1 MFLETLYKNYD
12 SIIEQTGSQKPIS
25 SYAVTKYH
33 WKVCLFS
40 DNPNR
45 YTFLSV
51 LDDKK
56 KAKEEML
63 LHSVT
68 RSGGGPKAY
77 YMSDKA
83 EFIFKICEGEISK
96 NILDNHEDFK
106 SKLLSTY
113 EASQN
118 NSVKV
123 IYDFLQ
129 SFSYTDLPA
138 NLLPTHRIVF
148 DVDGSVDYITN
159 PKIVEYINRNKVDEA
174 GDDVCLITGKKCKSL
189 VKNDKLIKNLPGKS
203 NSGGFFLFS
212 NNENDYR
219 SYGLSDLKTSPVSL
233 EGSEKVHDALNAL
246 LSSKDHSY
254 MLGNLKFIWFSKNK
268 ADLPVLQDPK
278 IIKDFLTSYE
288 NGSVFSDR
296 TFKKT
301 DKFYLYCLGTN
312 YVRVRI
318 HFPYET
324 SIGQVYQTQFDWLR
338 NTSIKVNN
346 EVKHFPMWLFVKNL
360 DNPGFEKDLFQA
372 ALIGTKF
379 SLNLVS
385 YLISIIK
392 GKQLKSYKH
401 KDKNEFALLGL
412 LAYHCRVER
421 GINMENIDDNTDVGF
436 ILGRLF
442 HEYER
447 LQLEANPNV
456 GSTITS
462 KFLNKAITNP
472 LLVFPSLYTQ
482 AQKYIDFMKK
492 DERKAGIAYVINK
505 RINHLLSLIVVQGG
519 VVPKKLSVSQ
529 QASFVLGQHCQ
540 SNMINEIIAQKRL
553 EKVTTNEV

>member
-12 SIIEQTGSQKPIS
+12 SILEQTGSQKPIS

-45 YTFLSV
+45 YTFLSL

-56 KAKEEML
+56 NAKEEML

-68 RSGGGPKAY
+68 RSGSGAKAFY
-77 YMSDKA
+77 LSDKA
-83 EFIFKICEGEISK
+83 EFVFKVCEGEISK
-96 NILDNHEDFK
+96 NILENHEDFK
-106 SKLLSTY
+106 NKLLSIY
-113 EASQN
+113 EATQN
-118 NSVKV
+118 TYVKV

-129 SFSYTDLPA
+129 SFNSTELPA
-138 NLLPTHRIVF
+138 NLLPSHRIVF
-148 DVDGSVDYITN
+148 DIDGSVDYITD
-159 PKIVEYINRNKVDEA
+159 PEIVKYINRNKVDEA
-174 GDDVCLITGKKCKSL
+174 GDEICLITGKKCKTLIKS
-189 VKNDKLIKNLPGKS
+189 DKLVKNLPGKS
-203 NSGGFFLFS
+203 NNGGFFLFS

-246 LSSKDHSY
+246 LSSKDHSNTF
-254 MLGNLKFIWFSKNK
+254 GNLKFIWFSNNK
-268 ADLPVLQDPK
+268 ADLPVFQDPK

-288 NGSVFSDR
+288 NGTIFSER
-296 TFKKT
+296 TLKKS

-324 SIGQVYQTQFDWLR
+324 SVGHMYQTQFNWLN
-338 NTSIKVNN
+338 NTSIKINN
-346 EVKHFPMWLFVKNL
+346 EVKHFPMWLLIKNL
-360 DNPGFEKDLFQA
+360 DNPGYEKDLFKA
-372 ALIGTKF
+372 AFMGTKF

-385 YLISIIK
+385 YLTSIIK

-401 KDKNEFALLGL
+401 KDKNEFAILGL
-412 LAYHCRVER
+412 LAYHCRVEK
-421 GINMENIDDNTDVGF
+421 GINMENIDDNTDIGF

-447 LQLEANPNV
+447 LQLEASPNI

-462 KFLNKAITNP
+462 KFLNKAMTNP
-472 LLVFPSLYTQ
+472 LIVFANLNAQ
-482 AQKYIDFMKK
+482 AQKYIELMKK
-492 DERKAGIAYVINK
+492 DDRKAGIAYVISK
-505 RINHLLSLIVVQGG
+505 RINHLLSLIVAQGA
-519 VVPKKLSVSQ
+519 VPKKLSVSQ

-540 SNMINEIIAQKRL
+540 SNLINEIIAQKRL
-553 EKVTTNEV
+553 EKVIANEV